1 MVELADRLDGALQLL
16 VVVQP
21 APHLDNL
28 FAAQAEL
35 PSAPAGI
42 ADGQNRD
49 RVPLA
54 ARTFRAA
61 PAMANDTLEKRAP
74 QELSRDRQ
82 AAEKFLARAKG
93 FCVFHHP
100 R

>member
-1 MVELADRLDGALQLL
+1 MMVELADRLDGALQLL

-21 APHLDNL
+21 APHLGNL

-54 ARTFRAA
+54 ARTSRAA
-61 PAMANDTLEKRAP
+61 PAMANDTIERGLGLR
-74 QELSRDRQ
+74 RDV
-82 AAEKFLARAKG
+82 AFDEGARRRIHRRGRSA
-93 FCVFHHP
+93 
-100 R
+100 